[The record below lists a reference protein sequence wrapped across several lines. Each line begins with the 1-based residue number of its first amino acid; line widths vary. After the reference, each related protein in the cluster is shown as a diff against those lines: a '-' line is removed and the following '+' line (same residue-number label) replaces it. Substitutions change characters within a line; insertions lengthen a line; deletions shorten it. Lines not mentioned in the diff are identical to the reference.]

1 MMQSIEGIHDTAVS
15 AWFEAHIPG
24 ARGPFTF
31 SLIAGGHSNLTY
43 AVDDA
48 AGQRFVLRRPP
59 LGHVLQSAHDVAREH
74 RIISALAGSA
84 VPVAPALGLCEDLAV
99 NEAPFYVMRFVEGA
113 VLHDADS
120 ARDLPAEA
128 RTAIGDDVVDV
139 LAALHGIDPDAVG
152 LGTLG
157 RKEAYIARQ
166 LKRWTTQWEN
176 SKQREIPAMD
186 AARALLGE
194 RLPEQVGATIVH
206 GDYRLGNM
214 IVADG
219 KIQGVLDWELCTLGD
234 PLADVGYLLN
244 AWVQPGEVDTRQGDQ
259 APTAVGGF
267 GDREA
272 LAARYAEKT
281 GRDLSSIA
289 YYRAFSHWRL
299 AAIGEGVYKRY
310 RLGAM
315 GSREDLDLS
324 EFADSVVR
332 RAEAALELLEGGQG

>member
-1 MMQSIEGIHDTAVS
+1 MTQSIEGIHGDAVS
-15 AWFEAHIPG
+15 AWFEAHISG

-128 RTAIGDDVVDV
+128 RASLGDDVVDV

-219 KIQGVLDWELCTLGD
+219 RIQGVLDWELCTLGD

-267 GDREA
+267 GDREV

-281 GRDLSSIA
+281 GRDLSAIA